1 MTHSS
6 TGYSPYFLLLGCT
19 PKLPIDLIIPSSAAD
34 YEQTTHSSYVDKWKE
49 QMMQAYEI
57 SNKQP
62 MQRKSK
68 NVEHQNA
75 KRLRSSILLSGD
87 PVLLLNA
94 SVWGGTGK
102 LRSFWEDKVHIV
114 FETSGESPV
123 LYRVQAENYPNG
135 KTRIL
140 HRNMLQTCDDLLDNL
155 TKKG

>member
-1 MTHSS
+1 M
-6 TGYSPYFLLLGCT
+6 
-19 PKLPIDLIIPSSAAD
+19 
-34 YEQTTHSSYVDKWKE
+34 
-49 QMMQAYEI
+49 
-57 SNKQP
+57 
-62 MQRKSK
+62 
-68 NVEHQNA
+68 
-75 KRLRSSILLSGD
+75 
-87 PVLLLNA
+87 LLLNI

-102 LRSFWEDKVHIV
+102 LRSFWEDKVYIV